1 MSSPQNR
8 PRGRPKAFH
17 DKTAQNTV
25 QSLDRAMGL
34 LHVLSESGGMT
45 LSELANRSGQ
55 SPATVYRV
63 LQTLAAHRMV
73 ETESEQIWQIGAG
86 AFQIGSAFLRR
97 TKVVERAR
105 LPMEDLMRAT
115 AETANLGI
123 EQRDEVVFL
132 HQIETH
138 QTIRAFFPPGTRGPM
153 HASGIGKALLAF
165 YSPSRLERIITA
177 QGLSGFTPQTLTCP
191 EALRADLARIRARG
205 FAIDDQERTIGMRC
219 VAAPVFNSHG
229 EPIAGISVSGPA
241 FRIGVDQALAL
252 GPTVRETADRVTKV
266 TGGMVP
272 NLQTS
277 PAETPR

>member
-73 ETESEQIWQIGAG
+73 ETESEQVWQIGAG
-86 AFQIGSAFLRR
+86 AFQIGSAILRR

-132 HQIETH
+132 NQIETH

-165 YSPSRLERIITA
+165 YAPSRLDRIITA
-177 QGLSGFTPQTLTCP
+177 QGLPGFTPQTLTCP

-241 FRIGVDQALAL
+241 FRIGVEQALAL

>member
-34 LHVLSESGGMT
+34 LHVLSESGGMS

-132 HQIETH
+132 NQIETH

-165 YSPSRLERIITA
+165 YAPSRLDRIITA
-177 QGLSGFTPQTLTCP
+177 QGLPGFTPQTLTCP

-241 FRIGVDQALAL
+241 FRIGVEQALAL

-266 TGGMVP
+266 TGGVVP
-272 NLQTS
+272 NTQTI
-277 PAETPR
+277 PPQTLR